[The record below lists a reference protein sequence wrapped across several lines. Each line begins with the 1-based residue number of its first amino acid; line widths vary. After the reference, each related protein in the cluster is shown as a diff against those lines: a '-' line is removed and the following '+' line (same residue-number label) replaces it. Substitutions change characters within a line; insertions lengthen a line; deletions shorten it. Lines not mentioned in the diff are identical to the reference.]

1 MTQNKDNLEQKFPI
15 KSKKHKQKII
25 KNWIIAIVVLA
36 IIAWGFV
43 GMPH

>member
-15 KSKKHKQKII
+15 KSKSISKII